1 MYTIISSYVTMILTG
16 ELTMKLTQTSSK
28 TNRVFV
34 LDYDVWFGKM
44 AVSVNNQISTKV
56 KRLVFNY
63 TDEDLQERTI
73 TVRGNIITG
82 FKLFDNGEEIVMQ
95 RPLLWYEWILVILPV
110 AIGILGGALGGGL
123 GAVVGITNGL
133 MIRQTNS
140 VILKVVVSLIFAGL
154 GFLIYS
160 VLAAAILGLL

>member
-1 MYTIISSYVTMILTG
+1 
-16 ELTMKLTQTSSK
+16 MKLTQTSSK
-28 TNRVFV
+28 TNRVYV

-44 AVSVNNQISTKV
+44 AVSVNNQTSTKV

-73 TVRGNIITG
+73 TVRGNILTG

-95 RPLLWYEWILVILPV
+95 RPLLWYEWVLVIFPV

>member
-1 MYTIISSYVTMILTG
+1 
-16 ELTMKLTQTSSK
+16 MKLTQISSK
-28 TNRVFV
+28 TNRVYV

-44 AVSVNNQISTKV
+44 AVSVNNQTSTKV

>member
-1 MYTIISSYVTMILTG
+1 
-16 ELTMKLTQTSSK
+16 MKLTQTSRK
-28 TNRVFV
+28 TNRVYV
-34 LDYDVWFGKM
+34 LDYDVWFGKT
-44 AVSVNNQISTKV
+44 AVSVNNQTSTKV

-63 TDEDLQERTI
+63 TDEDLQARTI
-73 TVRGNIITG
+73 TVRGNILTG

-95 RPLLWYEWILVILPV
+95 RPLLWYEWILVIFPV

-160 VLAAAILGLL
+160 VLAAAIPGLL